1 MRNYSDSEDE
11 NLEDEMEEEIEY
23 KSDSESDNNYND
35 LEEDMNDKAL
45 LIFIKNQLEKEEK
58 RKKLKEVGKGRIV
71 KEIHDPELDK
81 KKKKPKKKRT
91 APKKKE
97 IVEEVKNDK
106 PIEVNNVDAK
116 PIEGEPVMPL
126 YN

>member
-1 MRNYSDSEDE
+1 
-11 NLEDEMEEEIEY
+11 
-23 KSDSESDNNYND
+23 
-35 LEEDMNDKAL
+35 MNDKAL

-97 IVEEVKNDK
+97 VVEEIKNDK
-106 PIEVNNVDAK
+106 PIEVNYVDAK

>member
-58 RKKLKEVGKGRIV
+58 ISPRI
-71 KEIHDPELDK
+71 K
-81 KKKKPKKKRT
+81 
-91 APKKKE
+91 
-97 IVEEVKNDK
+97 
-106 PIEVNNVDAK
+106 
-116 PIEGEPVMPL
+116 
-126 YN
+126 